1 MCLRP
6 PPQTRLNRGLDVKKT
21 YQKSVPSA
29 RAMLL
34 LTLSPVQTDATLLA
48 NNSQY
53 CWMLHVTSV
62 CTPCCMLM
70 SVVGSCY
77 EKCEAGQT
85 FSHVQTNATNPN
97 IVGPTLERLSIA
109 FTANGKREFVPRD
122 QGCLLFIDYTKIA
135 RFTPILSR
143 IIVLSCFYLLI
154 SHCENFLT
162 WISRLPFAVNAMLN
176 LSNVGNCCFRLH
188 VVLGTTTLVVKTPL
202 KTEWTHTVSNSF
214 LLSIEV

>member
-1 MCLRP
+1 MRNERAW
-6 PPQTRLNRGLDVKKT
+6 PQ
-21 YQKSVPSA
+21 QCWKSCANGSNIIALPFGDHGTKE
-29 RAMLL
+29 MLGVVGCKVWPVS
-34 LTLSPVQTDATLLA
+34 SPVQTDATLLA

-70 SVVGSCY
+70 SVVGSCC

-122 QGCLLFIDYTKIA
+122 QCCLLFIDYTKIA

-176 LSNVGNCCFRLH
+176 LSNVC
-188 VVLGTTTLVVKTPL
+188 
-202 KTEWTHTVSNSF
+202 
-214 LLSIEV
+214 LLYTSDAADE